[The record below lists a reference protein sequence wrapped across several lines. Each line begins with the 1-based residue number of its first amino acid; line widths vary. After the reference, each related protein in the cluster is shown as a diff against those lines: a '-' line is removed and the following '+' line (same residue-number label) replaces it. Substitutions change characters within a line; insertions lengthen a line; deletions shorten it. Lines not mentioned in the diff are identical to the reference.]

1 MVITFLPGSVYLFI
15 YMCWFG
21 ATSASIDIWHD
32 FSFRRENVKADSN
45 LSYFSSRSP
54 SELNCCECRL
64 GDIEICVALV
74 HLTSSELRSY
84 LKNRVKTPWSE
95 RRFTFFL
102 CIQLLSA
109 IKVSAL
115 TWHMWFHMMGGA
127 FMVTHIVYC
136 YCLFIMK
143 VNRAETVFFKQHILV
158 FLIQCNV
165 LLVSRGFINP
175 KSLTLSP
182 WCMKIMRLMMGWSC
196 GEEWSQCPQT
206 DVRRERS
213 DGGACA
219 WV

>member
-21 ATSASIDIWHD
+21 ATSASIDTWHD

-84 LKNRVKTPWSE
+84 LKNRVKTLWSE

-115 TWHMWFHMMGGA
+115 TWHMWFHMMGGR
-127 FMVTHIVYC
+127 VHGHTHCLLLLFVY
-136 YCLFIMK
+136 YESQQSRDGLFQ
-143 VNRAETVFFKQHILV
+143 TTH
-158 FLIQCNV
+158 
-165 LLVSRGFINP
+165 SRFP
-175 KSLTLSP
+175 HP
-182 WCMKIMRLMMGWSC
+182 
-196 GEEWSQCPQT
+196 
-206 DVRRERS
+206 V
-213 DGGACA
+213 
-219 WV
+219 